1 MKNIQRLFWKWNISP
16 RRYL

>member
-16 RRYL
+16 IRYL